1 MPDYF
6 DDYDDF
12 EAHDDYDGFDEDRF
26 YDEDFERDIDD
37 PLEEIGPVKSEAS
50 RTGLDWYEVGLLGA
64 LADELS
70 EEKKRRR
77 RLKKD
82 LKYPRHKS

>member
-12 EAHDDYDGFDEDRF
+12 EDHDDFDDFHDEDRYF
-26 YDEDFERDIDD
+26 DDDIDNDIDD
-37 PLEEIGPVKSEAS
+37 ISNGEVSGEPDAD

-77 RLKKD
+77 RLKK
-82 LKYPRHKS
+82 RS